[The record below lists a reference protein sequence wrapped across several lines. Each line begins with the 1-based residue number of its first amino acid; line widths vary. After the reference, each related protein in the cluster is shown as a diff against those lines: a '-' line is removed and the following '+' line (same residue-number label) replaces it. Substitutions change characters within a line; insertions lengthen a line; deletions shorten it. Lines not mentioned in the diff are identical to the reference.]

1 MHSSKCKVQSSTYN
15 VNTPTNWNSEVEYPI
30 QGMHDVTP
38 LVVASLANF
47 ISGAVTQIDQSIL
60 DSLMVVI
67 PDINQVWAIGFF
79 ASPMALHQ
87 DHRWER
93 PGLQVQQAVYIN
105 FYYISHTTSWVAELN
120 AIYPTSEVTT
130 GCLLLSKLTAPSNN
144 ISCNWI
150 ACRRGNLP
158 SLHLNIQS
166 ISSALPCIQ
175 DRDHLYLS
183 NLQKNS
189 ADRGLSQKET
199 DNTQCH

>member
-87 DHRWER
+87 DHR
-93 PGLQVQQAVYIN
+93 
-105 FYYISHTTSWVAELN
+105 
-120 AIYPTSEVTT
+120 
-130 GCLLLSKLTAPSNN
+130 
-144 ISCNWI
+144 
-150 ACRRGNLP
+150 
-158 SLHLNIQS
+158 
-166 ISSALPCIQ
+166 
-175 DRDHLYLS
+175 
-183 NLQKNS
+183 
-189 ADRGLSQKET
+189 
-199 DNTQCH
+199 